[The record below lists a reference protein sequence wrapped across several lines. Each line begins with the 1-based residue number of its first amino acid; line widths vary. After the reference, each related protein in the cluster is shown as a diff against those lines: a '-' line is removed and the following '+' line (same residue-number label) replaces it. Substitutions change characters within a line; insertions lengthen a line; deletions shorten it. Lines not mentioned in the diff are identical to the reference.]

1 MPRPFARIDL
11 TTTDLDTLLTR
22 ARPAL
27 PEEEYRTLQA
37 LVDTFR
43 YMTELL
49 EDHTTTIARL
59 RQILLGATTEKT
71 RQVLKRVGLDS
82 GPPRPDHDGDDG
94 SQAPG
99 ARHDHGHGRNGA
111 GAYAG
116 ARRVAISHA
125 SLKSG
130 DRCPGCAKGKL
141 YAGAPGVLVRLVG
154 QAPIAATVYEREKL
168 RCNLC
173 GEVFTAAAPDGVGAA
188 KYDPTAASMLA
199 LLKYGSGLPFHRLDG
214 LQASVQ
220 IPLPAST
227 QWDIVQETAAGMQPA
242 LDELIRQAAQ
252 GEVLHN
258 DDTGMTV
265 LALRPDEAGS
275 ADDAADPTARTGVFT
290 SGIVATRDGHRI
302 ALFFTGH
309 RHAGENLA
317 AVLAHRAV
325 ALGPPLQMCD
335 ALARNLPKPLAVIVG
350 HCLAHARR
358 QFVKV
363 APNFP
368 EECRHVLETLAEVY
382 RHDAAAR
389 EARLSAEERL
399 RLHQARSGPL
409 MEDLYAWLTAQLAD
423 HRVEPNSGLGQAITY
438 VVKRWTTFTLFLRE
452 PGAPLDNNICER
464 ALKKAILHRKNA
476 LFYKTARG
484 AHVGDLFMSLI
495 HTCELGRANPFEYLT
510 ALQRHAAALARQPT
524 AWLPWNYREALA
536 SAAREPG

>member
-1 MPRPFARIDL
+1 MPPPVARIDL
-11 TTTDLDTLLTR
+11 TPADLDTLLDR

-27 PEEEYRTLQA
+27 PEEDYRTLRA

-43 YMTELL
+43 YLTALL

-59 RQILLGATTEKT
+59 RQLLLGATTEKT
-71 RQVLKRVGLDS
+71 RQVLQHVGLDRW
-82 GPPRPDHDGDDG
+82 PRPDPDRDDG

-99 ARHDHGHGRNGA
+99 DRHDHGHGRHGA

-116 ARRVAISHA
+116 ARRMAIAHA

-154 QAPIAATVYEREKL
+154 QAPIAATVYELEKL

-173 GEVFTAAAPDGVGAA
+173 GEVFTAAAPAGVGAE
-188 KYDPTAASMLA
+188 KYDPTAASMIA

-214 LQASVQ
+214 LQASLQ

-227 QWDIVQETAAGMQPA
+227 QWDIVRETAAGMQPV
-242 LDELIRQAAQ
+242 LDELIRHAAQ

-265 LALRPDEAGS
+265 LALRPAEAGR
-275 ADDAADPTARTGVFT
+275 AADAADPTVRTGVFT

-309 RHAGENLA
+309 LHAGENLA
-317 AVLAHRAV
+317 AVLAHRAA

-363 APNFP
+363 TPNFP
-368 EECRHVLETLAEVY
+368 EACRHVLETLAEVY
-382 RHDAAAR
+382 RHDATAR
-389 EARLSAEERL
+389 DAGLSAEERL

-409 MEDLYAWLTAQLAD
+409 MEDLHAWLTAQLAD

-495 HTCELGRANPFEYLT
+495 HTCELCRANPFEYLT
-510 ALQRHAAALARQPT
+510 ALQRHATALAREPA

>member
-1 MPRPFARIDL
+1 MPPPVARIDL
-11 TTTDLDTLLTR
+11 TPADLDTLLDR

-27 PEEEYRTLQA
+27 PEEDYRTLQA

-43 YMTELL
+43 YLTALL
-49 EDHTTTIARL
+49 EDQTTTIARL
-59 RQILLGATTEKT
+59 RQLLLGATTEKT
-71 RQVLKRVGLDS
+71 RQVLQHVGLDR
-82 GPPRPDHDGDDG
+82 GPRPDPDRDDG

-99 ARHDHGHGRNGA
+99 ERHDHGHGRHGA

-116 ARRVAISHA
+116 ARRMAIAHA

-141 YAGAPGVLVRLVG
+141 YAGVPGVLVRLVG
-154 QAPIAATVYEREKL
+154 QAPIAATVYELEKL

-173 GEVFTAAAPDGVGAA
+173 GEVFTAAAPAGVGAA

-214 LQASVQ
+214 LQASLQ

-227 QWDIVQETAAGMQPA
+227 QWDIVRETAAGMQPV
-242 LDELIRQAAQ
+242 LDELIRHAAQ

-265 LALRPDEAGS
+265 LALRPAEAGR
-275 ADDAADPTARTGVFT
+275 AADAADPTARTGVFT

-317 AVLAHRAV
+317 AVLAHRAA

-382 RHDAAAR
+382 RHDA
-389 EARLSAEERL
+389 EARDAGLSAEERL
-399 RLHQARSGPL
+399 RWHQARSGPL
-409 MEDLYAWLTAQLAD
+409 MEDLHAWLTAQLAD

-495 HTCELGRANPFEYLT
+495 HTCELCRANPFEYLT
-510 ALQRHAAALARQPT
+510 ALQRHAAALAREPA

>member
-1 MPRPFARIDL
+1 M
-11 TTTDLDTLLTR
+11 
-22 ARPAL
+22 
-27 PEEEYRTLQA
+27 
-37 LVDTFR
+37 
-43 YMTELL
+43 
-49 EDHTTTIARL
+49 
-59 RQILLGATTEKT
+59 G
-71 RQVLKRVGLDS
+71 
-82 GPPRPDHDGDDG
+82 
-94 SQAPG
+94 PG
-99 ARHDHGHGRNGA
+99 ARRM
-111 GAYAG
+111 
-116 ARRVAISHA
+116 AISHA
-125 SLKSG
+125 ALRSG

-154 QAPIAATVYEREKL
+154 QAPIAATVYALEKL

-173 GEVFTAAAPDGVGAA
+173 GEVFTAAAPEGVGAE

-199 LLKYGSGLPFHRLDG
+199 LLKYGSGLPFHRLEG

-227 QWDIVQETAAGMQPA
+227 QWDIVQETAAGLQPA

-265 LALRPDEAGS
+265 LALRPDAAGR
-275 ADDAADPTARTGVFT
+275 ADDASDPMARTGVFT
-290 SGIVATRDGHRI
+290 SGIVSTRDGRRI

-317 AVLAHRAV
+317 AVLAHRAA
-325 ALGPPLQMCD
+325 ALGPPMQMCD
-335 ALARNLPKPLAVIVG
+335 ALARNLPKPLAVILG

-363 APNFP
+363 TPNFP

-382 RHDAAAR
+382 RHDT
-389 EARLSAEERL
+389 EARDAGLSAEERL
-399 RLHQARSGPL
+399 RRHQARSGPL
-409 MEDLYAWLTAQLAD
+409 MEDLHAWLTAQLAE

-476 LFYKTARG
+476 LFYKTPRG

-495 HTCELGRANPFEYLT
+495 HTCELCRTNPFEYLT
-510 ALQRHAAALARQPT
+510 ALQRHAAALAIQPT